1 MKNRLIL
8 ILLVFLSSCGEYNS
22 DLAGGWQFMNGG
34 MYWEMYIQPDTIYV
48 FNSELLM
55 IVDVSHQIKNNSLIL
70 NKYGHQVLNGEI
82 EFLDNNGAIIHDS
95 INGQPIKMSRI
106 DDSNLALT
114 DKATFQTFLSKFK
127 QRHLEFPKNE

>member
-1 MKNRLIL
+1 
-8 ILLVFLSSCGEYNS
+8 
-22 DLAGGWQFMNGG
+22 MNGG

-82 EFLDNNGAIIHDS
+82 EFLDNNGVIIHDS